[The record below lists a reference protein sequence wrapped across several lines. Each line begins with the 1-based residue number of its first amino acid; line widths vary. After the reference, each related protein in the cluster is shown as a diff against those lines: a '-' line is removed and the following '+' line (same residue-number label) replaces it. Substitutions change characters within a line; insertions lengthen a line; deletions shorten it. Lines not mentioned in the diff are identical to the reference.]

1 MIYEVWCRTGF
12 PMGELLYRI
21 RWESGETTVG
31 NNRSSTL
38 THDKILNSDEGQLR
52 SNIR

>member
-12 PMGELLYRI
+12 PMGELLYLI

-38 THDKILNSDEGQLR
+38 THDKILNTDEGQLR